1 MLVGAIRRGIV
12 RFLRVYAA
20 YFLLITAII
29 VVGYGIEVGGVGTV
43 AVCLLIAAA
52 LILGAARVAGVRWP
66 RRGTDNSG
74 DG

>member
-1 MLVGAIRRGIV
+1 MLVGAIRRGIA
-12 RFLRVYAA
+12 RFLRIYAA

-29 VVGYGIEVGGVGTV
+29 AVGYGIEVGGLGTV
-43 AVCLLIAAA
+43 ALCLLIATALALAA
-52 LILGAARVAGVRWP
+52 GRVAGIRWP

>member
-29 VVGYGIEVGGVGTV
+29 AAGYGIEVGGLGTV
-43 AVCLLIAAA
+43 ALCLLIATALALAA
-52 LILGAARVAGVRWP
+52 G
-66 RRGTDNSG
+66 RGHRAYLPAYLMLQP
-74 DG
+74 

>member
-1 MLVGAIRRGIV
+1 MLVRAIRRGIV

-29 VVGYGIEVGGVGTV
+29 AAGYGIEVGGLGTV
-43 AVCLLIAAA
+43 ALCLLIATALALAA
-52 LILGAARVAGVRWP
+52 GRVAGIRWP